1 MTFHVERG
9 IIYEL
14 SPRGAGLEKKLKKTL
29 KKVLTNSSG
38 YDIII
43 KFAEKRQESQGK
55 TKKLKKVLKK
65 YLTNARK
72 CDIINKLS
80 VRQ

>member
-1 MTFHVERG
+1 MSNVVLYMSCRREARG
-9 IIYEL
+9 L
-14 SPRGAGLEKKLKKTL
+14 KKVKKTL

-38 YDIII
+38 YDIIT

>member
-1 MTFHVERG
+1 MSNVV
-9 IIYEL
+9 IYMSCRREARDL
-14 SPRGAGLEKKLKKTL
+14 KKHKKTL
-29 KKVLTNSSG
+29 KKVMTNSSEC
-38 YDIII
+38 DIII

-72 CDIINKLS
+72 CDIINKLP